1 MDELLKEVW
10 DYLESGANAGEKRSA
25 FTMMQLA
32 TVGLNGLPSVRTVVM
47 RRADRENS
55 LLAFHTD
62 LRSAKAHEIAQ
73 KPQVAIVTGD
83 WPAGIQIRLD
93 GIARVVQNHNER
105 FVIWNSSRPQ
115 TLTLY
120 RAPLVPGTTIESP
133 EHARPSQ
140 PVHGQMDG
148 FENFCVIE
156 VQIQQIDFLDV
167 SQDIHRRA
175 RFSFTQGGWHATW
188 IAP

>member
-10 DYLESGANAGEKRSA
+10 DYLESGASAEEKRSA

-62 LRSAKAHEIAQ
+62 LRSPKVHEIEM
-73 KPQVAIVTGD
+73 KPHVAIVVGD

-93 GIARVVQNHNER
+93 GIARVVQNHDER
-105 FVIWNSSRPQ
+105 LAIWNSSRPR

-120 RAPLVPGTTIESP
+120 RAPLAPGTAIESP
-133 EHARPSQ
+133 EHARPS
-140 PVHGQMDG
+140 PLVYGQVDG

-156 VQIQQIDFLDV
+156 VCIQKIDFLDV
-167 SQDIHRRA
+167 SRDIHRRA
-175 RFSFTQGGWHATW
+175 KFSFTQGEWQASW
-188 IAP
+188 VAP